1 MTDTN
6 KIVEQWW
13 HDNMTPLTAQLSNGV
28 LNEMKRRISNSNI
41 RKEKLT
47 LNENTERMT
56 AFFKAEIRRYK
67 NRIDTQKKRQA
78 DLDKLDVLKR
88 MIREL
93 VDCTHGTKC
102 AHLAQARYLQ
112 TLFNGSD
119 FGCKFRLKS
128 IMFCSMQVPL
138 NIELT
143 N

>member
-13 HDNMTPLTAQLSNGV
+13 HDNMTPLTVQLSNGV

-67 NRIDTQKKRQA
+67 NRIDTQKKRQT

-93 VDCTHGTKC
+93 VDCNLSLALKC
-102 AHLAQARYLQ
+102 RKH
-112 TLFNGSD
+112 
-119 FGCKFRLKS
+119 K
-128 IMFCSMQVPL
+128 VV
-138 NIELT
+138 IEKVRICDKASSWK
-143 N
+143 